1 MKTNPKLIDLWTK
14 AAHQYHNSLAGSP
27 AEAYLTQR
35 GIIDGAEK
43 FLLGYVA
50 EVAPGHEDRLRHHL
64 SIPYITEAGVVGFKF
79 RRIDGGDPKYMIPT
93 GQKHHLYNVNAILNA
108 VNQVLVVEGEIDA
121 ISATLAGFPAVAV
134 AGVDRVNAV
143 PLIAATVVP
152 VTIPFP
158 ETLVPTLISGLA
170 VARVTAALLS
180 VVAAVEVVPP
190 NKPLVNMVAVSPW
203 QISSSCLTYE
213 SAGYANFPKS
223 HRSTWLTF
231 LSTIEKQLSTSLRDF
246 LTGTGSHNLAIAEL
260 TLL

>member
-35 GIIDGAEK
+35 GILDGAEK

-93 GQKHHLYNVNAILNA
+93 GQKHHLYNVSAILNA
-108 VNQVLVVEGEIDA
+108 VSQVLVVEGEIDA

-134 AGVDRVNAV
+134 AGVNAWKPYFHRCFDGIGTVVICTDNDAKEDGSNPGQELARRLQDAIPQAVRVSLPPDSDVNSIIVNQGAQALADLVNA
-143 PLIAATVVP
+143 I
-152 VTIPFP
+152 
-158 ETLVPTLISGLA
+158 
-170 VARVTAALLS
+170 
-180 VVAAVEVVPP
+180 
-190 NKPLVNMVAVSPW
+190 NN
-203 QISSSCLTYE
+203 
-213 SAGYANFPKS
+213 
-223 HRSTWLTF
+223 
-231 LSTIEKQLSTSLRDF
+231 
-246 LTGTGSHNLAIAEL
+246 
-260 TLL
+260 